1 MQRVFIKPAHEDVPV
16 RYPDGRGQLP
26 KEGQKLKLNLHWQRL
41 AKNGDVVIIKADKHR
56 K

>member
-26 KEGQKLKLNLHWQRL
+26 KEGKKLKLTEGVKRPDLRFFL
-41 AKNGDVVIIKADKHR
+41 KGEGCII
-56 K
+56 